1 MSSISSYDFLSILQV
16 SEPSADESSSLSF
29 NYQEVLERVRATIAE
44 RHSAELANAINNEES
59 AAVLKGLILKYC
71 TEELAGRSFDRDSLV
86 SRIYQDMAGTG
97 VLSPFIYDPNVEEIN
112 INSFDTIEIQ
122 FSDHIKYLCGAEA
135 FPSPQAALDIVKR
148 MIRMGGMIL
157 DMQTP
162 VVDSFIGSGTRIT
175 ASIPPI
181 VPEEVGVTASIRK
194 QNKSEITRK
203 QLIES
208 GSASADMLDFL
219 VLCLS
224 NGVSVGLAG
233 GTGSGKTTDEA
244 FLLNEYIRTNDSF
257 NSRIV
262 IIEDS
267 REIFLHPHTEDGS
280 PARVLYLNTREQPA
294 PVTMLDL
301 IVSSLR
307 YHPALIVPAE
317 VRDAAAYEAA
327 IAGQTGHVIL
337 TSFHADNAYDAYQ
350 RLVSMCR
357 LARTGLSDE
366 TLLDMCVRSWPIMI
380 YKKHLKDRSRKYMEI
395 FEATGSKGGRVQGQM
410 LYQFVIDDTQRDE
423 QGHITKVIGRH
434 RRVGSISPALY
445 KRLRDNGVEDKRI
458 CRLFPDL
465 KAEVL
470 GQ

>member
-29 NYQEVLERVRATIAE
+29 NYQEVLERGRATIAE
-44 RHSAELANAINNEES
+44 RHSAELATAINNEES

-157 DMQTP
+157 ICRRLLWTVSSAAALESRLLSRRLSRKKSALRHP
-162 VVDSFIGSGTRIT
+162 F
-175 ASIPPI
+175 
-181 VPEEVGVTASIRK
+181 EK

-280 PARVLYLNTREQPA
+280 PARV
-294 PVTMLDL
+294 
-301 IVSSLR
+301 S
-307 YHPALIVPAE
+307 
-317 VRDAAAYEAA
+317 
-327 IAGQTGHVIL
+327 
-337 TSFHADNAYDAYQ
+337 TSTPEN
-350 RLVSMCR
+350 
-357 LARTGLSDE
+357 
-366 TLLDMCVRSWPIMI
+366 
-380 YKKHLKDRSRKYMEI
+380 SRP
-395 FEATGSKGGRVQGQM
+395 
-410 LYQFVIDDTQRDE
+410 L
-423 QGHITKVIGRH
+423 
-434 RRVGSISPALY
+434 
-445 KRLRDNGVEDKRI
+445 
-458 CRLFPDL
+458 
-465 KAEVL
+465 
-470 GQ
+470 